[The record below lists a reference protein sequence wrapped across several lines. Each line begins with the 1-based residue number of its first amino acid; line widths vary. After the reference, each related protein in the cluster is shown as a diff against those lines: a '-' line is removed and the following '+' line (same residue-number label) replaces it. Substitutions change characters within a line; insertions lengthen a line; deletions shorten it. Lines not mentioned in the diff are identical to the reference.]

1 MSVFN
6 FNVSQFQFLYLVL
19 RVFSRKDRN
28 LRVWLIRFYPY
39 GMRKLNHVRSDGADR
54 ATYIRQIQDIAKH
67 VIATKIK
74 QAERAIHK

>member
-1 MSVFN
+1 M
-6 FNVSQFQFLYLVL
+6 
-19 RVFSRKDRN
+19 
-28 LRVWLIRFYPY
+28 RVWLIRFYPY
-39 GMRKLNHVRSDGADR
+39 GMRKLNHVRSAGAAR